1 MPSST
6 AYTASWF
13 NRINYAVQEK
23 LDDFL
28 DNDPVAT
35 LFTDRTGTG
44 LVGGAPPLTMD
55 LTGRANDGFAT
66 FTVEGQKANG
76 TTPLEED
83 QLSKNFLSIKERQVF
98 TWESF
103 LHDKYGYIND
113 TSAELAKKIMNSYHL
128 LLTHQL
134 FNFSDA
140 TTVTVP
146 GGISYDLTTP
156 DGVAL
161 VSASHTT
168 PAGGSSITNIGGTG
182 ALSEENLTAN
192 ILVGQENMVTS
203 GGTSIAYNPDMII
216 VGNVEP
222 MVKKAMQISGS
233 DQVEST
239 VNNAVNVY
247 GPNSPYGFTVYGGG
261 RMKVMVLNF
270 APLLASGARDTTTKK
285 YRWATA
291 DSSMLKKCLHYK
303 WAAKPESH
311 PRFMDEENG
320 DSAFLV
326 LGRVAVGASRWQGFV
341 MNTSTTA
348 PTDSSAV

>member
-1 MPSST
+1 MPSNT

-23 LDDFL
+23 LDEFL
-28 DNDPVAT
+28 QNDPVST
-35 LFTDRTGTG
+35 LFTDRTGSG
-44 LVGGAPPLTMD
+44 LINGAPPLTMD
-55 LTGRANDGFAT
+55 LTGRANDGFAAFST
-66 FTVEGQKANG
+66 EGQKANS
-76 TTPLEED
+76 TTPIEED

-113 TSAELAKKIMNSYHL
+113 TSSELAKKIMNSYHKA
-128 LLTHQL
+128 LTDQL
-134 FNFSDA
+134 FNFATA
-140 TTVTVP
+140 TTVTLP
-146 GGISYDLTTP
+146 GGVVYDITTP
-156 DGVAL
+156 DGAAF

-168 PAGGSSITNIGGTG
+168 PAGGSSITNIGGSG
-182 ALSEENLTAN
+182 ALSEENLSAN

-203 GGTSIAYNPDMII
+203 GGTSMAYNPDMII
-216 VGNVEP
+216 VPNVEP
-222 MVKKAMQISGS
+222 MVKKAMQITGS

-239 VNNAVNVY
+239 ANNAFN
-247 GPNSPYGFTVYGGG
+247 VYGGG

-285 YRWATA
+285 YSWATA

-311 PRFMDEENG
+311 ARFMDQENG
-320 DSAFLV
+320 DSSFLV
-326 LGRVAVGASRWQGFV
+326 MARFAFGASRWQGYV
-341 MNTSTTA
+341 YNNATTA